1 MDLASGPCRWVI
13 LQTLSTVRFV
23 LTVETI
29 VKERSPQKSDIAP
42 VKRTRQ
48 GDVEVSQKRT
58 TENVTRT
65 HQVISRHAMI
75 TALKKQTMPSKKVAT
90 QLGSGLIKLMLIF

>member
-1 MDLASGPCRWVI
+1 MGLASGPCRWVI
-13 LQTLSTVRFV
+13 QQSLTTVRFV
-23 LTVETI
+23 LTQVTI

-90 QLGSGLIKLMLIF
+90 QLGSGLIKLTLIF